1 MNSKAKQVLRVAL
14 HGMDGRSYKT
24 MEMYLRGPCK
34 GNARVVLENEAEID
48 IIDADHPTAASILEN
63 RRLQT
68 PDRPIILLSLQ
79 TLKID
84 NTLFVKKPVE
94 SANLLDILK
103 QAKQILDKQK
113 VDSAKHIDLLDDT
126 TDFKLKIKAET
137 PLVKEISSKNIDQN
151 ELKNMVKNKTSVYL
165 NEGGFSSFFGVVAN
179 IDFDDPEQLPL
190 ASYNIKNSYLYYV
203 TSAFKVAKVKG
214 GASQLNCGWKPLLIF
229 PHSSMIWLDADD
241 KQLMA
246 FSGITISKELGF
258 SIDLT
263 PVNLTSWTLNKD
275 LDKCQSMEAFVWK
288 LAIWTSK
295 GRFPDAIDFHKQ
307 IYLKQWPNFTRLVVT
322 PHALRIAA
330 LLMQGPRSM
339 LNIANVLNINPKYVF
354 VFVSACYALDLIG
367 IAQRVSDELVVPE
380 KIEPSKKQSLFSKIL
395 NKLLSS
401 M

>member
-1 MNSKAKQVLRVAL
+1 MNSKANQVLLVAL
-14 HGMDGRSYKT
+14 YGMDGRSYKT

-34 GNARVVLENEAEID
+34 GSARVVLENEAEID

-79 TLKID
+79 ILKID

-94 SANLLDILK
+94 SANLLDALK
-103 QAKQILDKQK
+103 QAKQSIDKKK
-113 VDSAKHIDLLDDT
+113 VESAKHIDLLDDP
-126 TDFKLKIKAET
+126 TDFHLETKVPPPLAKKILT
-137 PLVKEISSKNIDQN
+137 TNLDHN
-151 ELKNMVKNKTSVYL
+151 ELKSMVKNQASVYL
-165 NEGGFSSFFGVVAN
+165 NEGGFASFFGVVPN

-190 ASYNIKNSYLYYV
+190 ASYSIKNSYLYYV
-203 TSAFKVAKVKG
+203 KSAFKVAKVKG

-229 PHSSMIWLDADD
+229 PHSNMIWQDADD

-246 FSGITISKELGF
+246 FSGIAISKESGF
-258 SIDLT
+258 SIDMI

-275 LDKCQSMEAFVWK
+275 LDKCQSMEAFAWK

-295 GRFPDAIDFHKQ
+295 GRFPDAIDIHKQ

-339 LNIANVLNINPKYVF
+339 LNIANALNINPKYVF
-354 VFVSACYALDLIG
+354 VFVSACYALDLIDH
-367 IAQRVSDELVVPE
+367 AQRISDELVVPE
-380 KIEPSKKQSLFSKIL
+380 KIKPNKKQSLFSKIL